1 MTFLLI
7 FLFFT
12 FLNIRILKFLDQR
25 YPIKKEF
32 MESLIGKMVSDQNY
46 D

>member
-7 FLFFT
+7 FLFLLFKYK
-12 FLNIRILKFLDQR
+12 ILKFLDQR